1 MKSLE
6 KQIKKEVR
14 QWWITNSNNS
24 KLLSLETLIKNIVTD
39 RIKDLEKENA
49 GLRSE
54 CRICVFIDSPCV
66 RSDYPS
72 KDGVCGHY
80 KNVFDENTEL
90 RLKLEALEGQTPWKD
105 IKDRSELIGKLTK
118 AKELLKDITS
128 SYGSTEVSEAQMY
141 LKIKKAEQFLKDCE
155 VEK

>member
-1 MKSLE
+1 MKDLE

-14 QWWITNSNNS
+14 QWWVTNSNNS
-24 KLLSLETLIKNIVTD
+24 KLLSLEALIKNIVTD

-49 GLRSE
+49 GLKCE
-54 CRICVFIDSPCV
+54 CRTCIYIDSPCV

-72 KDGVCGHY
+72 KDGVCSHY

-90 RLKLEALEGQTPWKD
+90 RLKLGALEGQTPWKD
-105 IKDRSELIGKLTK
+105 IKDKSEVIGKLTK
-118 AKELLKDITS
+118 A
-128 SYGSTEVSEAQMY
+128 TEI
-141 LKIKKAEQFLKDCE
+141 IKKLMVFAEIDNREYEEAYKEAEKFLSE